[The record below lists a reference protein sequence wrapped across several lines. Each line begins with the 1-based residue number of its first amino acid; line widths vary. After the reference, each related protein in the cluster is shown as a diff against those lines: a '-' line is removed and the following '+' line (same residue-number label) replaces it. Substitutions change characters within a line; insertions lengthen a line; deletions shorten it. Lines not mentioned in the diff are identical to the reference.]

1 MVAIMVCKTKV
12 GNTGVKTQNS
22 VGTVS
27 PWIVK
32 TQCAFCRETSVF
44 DHFLWSSRCQGFS
57 SVKILPL
64 TIESLQDAME
74 IIVTTY
80 NHYYSIFAILKI
92 I

>member
-44 DHFLWSSRCQGFS
+44 DHFLWSSRCKDS
-57 SVKILPL
+57 IIYI
-64 TIESLQDAME
+64 IESLQDAKDS
-74 IIVTTY
+74 VQ
-80 NHYYSIFAILKI
+80 LKFCRLL
-92 I
+92 